1 MMDSG
6 HNKKQVSAF
15 EESHME
21 FEPNKQCH
29 LRQLQQL
36 KKKLLAL
43 QQELEFRTEELQTSY
58 CSLLQYQ
65 SILEKETS
73 DLVILHHHCKMKEDE
88 VILYEEEM
96 GNHNENTGEKL
107 HLAQEQL
114 ALARD
119 KILSL
124 ERSLNLYRD
133 KYQTS
138 LSSIELLECQVK
150 MLEGELSRIVSQEP
164 KSNGDHSKVHIHTSP
179 CMIQEHQ
186 ETLKRLSEVWQK
198 VSEQDDLIKELR
210 NKLACSNAL
219 VLEREE
225 ALIKLR
231 ADFASY
237 TATHRHPS
245 SSSEDCEDIKKILNH
260 LQEQKD
266 SQCSHVEEYQNLVKD
281 LRTELEAVS
290 EQKKSIMEDMLKLEL
305 DLHRLREETSARVER
320 KDKEV
325 VILQRRLQ
333 ELQVQFTETQ
343 KLGLKKDK
351 LLQEKDEMLHE
362 LEKDLAQLK
371 NTLVKKEMELEKQQC
386 MTSELEIAIQEERRD
401 KCKAEYGHLGAEIK
415 KLKDCLED
423 AKQQHR
429 LAAQQAAQ
437 YKEEAILAKGN
448 LEDCHRKLQSCIC
461 LEKQKAE
468 TIQELRRELQKLQK
482 DSLMAE
488 EELAP
493 SRKRIAELTSELSEF
508 SRKLEISEK
517 EKRQLQKTV
526 TEQDVKLND
535 LLDRINHIQ
544 HQNRKQASSKC
555 SLEEQLQEETRLL
568 EEKQEQLKKSKEQE
582 KLLQQELEIF
592 RQEEKKKEKMSKENL
607 RKLEEENANLKSQ
620 LKQCSAQLDSSLCK
634 QNSTQQINQEL
645 TRKITLQKET
655 MASLQIQLDKAAAK
669 EKQYL
674 QTTVSKEVYEEVC
687 RKSASCQD
695 DLTQA
700 LDKLN
705 HSTSET
711 KSLHRSLTQAQDRKI
726 QLEEEVIAYEERMKK
741 LNVELKKLQG
751 FQQQSELEVQ
761 AFDKK
766 LEDMSNQVLQWQKQH
781 QRDLEVLAA
790 KEEQLRAFQEE
801 MRALKESL
809 LADGT
814 ESCCLPQRSAP
825 KDTCRLHRE
834 NDQIMSNMEQWAK
847 EQKIANEKLGNKLR
861 EQVKY
866 IAKLTGE
873 KDHLHNVMVHLQK
886 ENKKLKNE
894 IEEKLKAGPSRVYTK
909 ALCPSKTDPTSRGKV
924 YGTLDWRGI
933 TQDVSQRMDITKSV
947 GMPHCSASQ
956 ECPGLLFGLSPRL
969 PFLPPV
975 DSMVPPRILCDRS
988 SSTYL
993 EYNSSPPEL
1002 KEPRTNPSRRLTKGK
1017 EELPR
1022 TTMWPC
1028 TLAFEP
1034 PLHIPYEE
1042 EASCHRQGPA
1052 S

>member
-1 MMDSG
+1 
-6 HNKKQVSAF
+6 
-15 EESHME
+15 
-21 FEPNKQCH
+21 
-29 LRQLQQL
+29 
-36 KKKLLAL
+36 
-43 QQELEFRTEELQTSY
+43 
-58 CSLLQYQ
+58 
-65 SILEKETS
+65 
-73 DLVILHHHCKMKEDE
+73 
-88 VILYEEEM
+88 M
-96 GNHNENTGEKL
+96 GNHENTREKL
-107 HLAQEQL
+107 RLSQEQL
-114 ALARD
+114 ALAGD

-124 ERSLNLYRD
+124 ERSLNLYGD

-138 LSSIELLECQVK
+138 LSNIELLECQVK
-150 MLEGELSRIVSQEP
+150 MLEGELSRIVSQ
-164 KSNGDHSKVHIHTSP
+164 I
-179 CMIQEHQ
+179 
-186 ETLKRLSEVWQK
+186 LK
-198 VSEQDDLIKELR
+198 
-210 NKLACSNAL
+210 
-219 VLEREE
+219 
-225 ALIKLR
+225 
-231 ADFASY
+231 
-237 TATHRHPS
+237 
-245 SSSEDCEDIKKILNH
+245 H

-290 EQKKSIMEDMLKLEL
+290 EQKKNIMKDMLKLEL
-305 DLHRLREETSARVER
+305 DLHGLREETSAHVER

-325 VILQRRLQ
+325 GILQQRLQ

-343 KLGLKKDK
+343 KLDLKKDK
-351 LLQEKDEMLHE
+351 LLQEKDEMLHK
-362 LEKDLAQLK
+362 LEKDLAQVK
-371 NTLVKKEMELEKQQC
+371 DSLVKKELELEKQQR
-386 MTSELEIAIQEERRD
+386 MTSELEIAIQERQD
-401 KCKAEYGHLGAEIK
+401 KCKAKYRHLGAEIK
-415 KLKDCLED
+415 KLKDCLKD

-429 LAAQQAAQ
+429 MAAQQAAQ

-468 TIQELRRELQKLQK
+468 IIQELQRELQKLQK

-488 EELAP
+488 EELTP
-493 SRKRIAELTSELSEF
+493 SRKRIEELTSELSEF

-568 EEKQEQLKKSKEQE
+568 EEKREQLKKSKEKE
-582 KLLQQELEIF
+582 KLLEQELEMF
-592 RQEEKKKEKMSKENL
+592 RQEEKKKEKMSKESL
-607 RKLEEENANLKSQ
+607 RKLEEENDHLKSQ

-655 MASLQIQLDKAAAK
+655 MASLQIELDKAAAK

-700 LDKLN
+700 LDKLS

-741 LNVELKKLQG
+741 LNVAFKKLQG
-751 FQQQSELEVQ
+751 LQQESELEVQ
-761 AFDKK
+761 TFNEK
-766 LEDMSNQVLQWQKQH
+766 LEIMSNEVLQWQKQH
-781 QRDLEVLAA
+781 QSDLKMLAA
-790 KEEQLRAFQEE
+790 KEEQLRVFQEE
-801 MRALKESL
+801 MRALKENL
-809 LADGT
+809 LVDER
-814 ESCCLPQRSAP
+814 ESCCLHQRSAP
-825 KDTCRLHRE
+825 KDTWRLHRE
-834 NDQIMSNMEQWAK
+834 NDQIMSNLEQWAK
-847 EQKIANEKLGNKLR
+847 EQKIANEKLRNKLH
-861 EQVKY
+861 EQVIY

-894 IEEKLKAGPSRVYTK
+894 IEEKKLKAGPSSVYTK

-924 YGTLDWRGI
+924 YGTLGWRGI

-947 GMPHCSASQ
+947 GMPHCS
-956 ECPGLLFGLSPRL
+956 ECPGLLYNLGPRL

-975 DSMVPPRILCDRS
+975 DSMVPPREEVTCTRAAW
-988 SSTYL
+988 
-993 EYNSSPPEL
+993 
-1002 KEPRTNPSRRLTKGK
+1002 PRD
-1017 EELPR
+1017 
-1022 TTMWPC
+1022 
-1028 TLAFEP
+1028 
-1034 PLHIPYEE
+1034 
-1042 EASCHRQGPA
+1042 
-1052 S
+1052 